1 MASYRSMRRRVRLD
15 DDGRIHVRTT
25 RYTDDLLTTQWD
37 EMVLDPD
44 EALDFFRSGLV
55 AVEQLCP
62 DSAHGTRPGARRG
75 AARA

>member
-1 MASYRSMRRRVRLD
+1 MASYRSTQRRVRLD
-15 DDGRIHVRTT
+15 DDGRIHVPTT
-25 RYTDDLLTTQWD
+25 RYIDNLLTSRWD

-62 DSAHGTRPGARRG
+62 DAATHGARAGGRRG
-75 AARA
+75 A

>member
-15 DDGRIHVRTT
+15 DDGRIHVATT
-25 RYTDDLLTTQWD
+25 RYIDDLLTSRWD

-62 DSAHGTRPGARRG
+62 GAASQGARTGSRRG
-75 AARA
+75 A